1 MTTPTNAQ
9 PPRAST
15 LGDTEVSGLVAL
27 HRRVVS
33 NERGV
38 GLAILRVLL
47 VFPAL
52 AYAAIATIRNAL
64 YDRGILPSVRAEA
77 RVISVGN
84 LTAGGTGKTPV
95 VIALARAALRA
106 GLRPAVLIRGYRKAG
121 SSESD
126 EARLLERALSG
137 VPVVVGPER
146 ARSAQIAI
154 AHGAD
159 LLLLDDGFQHR
170 RLARDVDVVLLDA
183 RDPFGGGWQL
193 PRGFRREP
201 QRGLRRARVVILT
214 RADRVGGR
222 GEPRIEQLIADVRR
236 AAARP
241 DLPVL
246 LENHRATALVDRQGA
261 VVASIA
267 ELRAVRVF
275 VFSGI
280 GDPHTLSETVRAV
293 GAEVVGSS
301 TFPDHHEYREDD
313 LRRIFVAATAA
324 NAQRIVTTEKDL
336 VRLEGRHLER
346 EITALRIEAEFDGG
360 DCALEGERLLG
371 FEWVTPPSA

>member
-1 MTTPTNAQ
+1 MTKPTNAHDLG
-9 PPRAST
+9 AST
-15 LGDTEVSGLVAL
+15 PGDTEASGLVAL
-27 HRRVVS
+27 HRRVAS
-33 NERGV
+33 NERGA

-47 VFPAL
+47 VVPAL

-64 YDRGILPSVRAEA
+64 YDRGILPSIRANV

-95 VIALARAALRA
+95 VIALARAARRA
-106 GLRPAVLIRGYRKAG
+106 GLRPAVLLRGYRKAG

-126 EARLLERALSG
+126 EARVLESALAG
-137 VPVVVGPER
+137 VPIVVGPQR
-146 ARSAQIAI
+146 VRSAAIAI

-183 RDPFGGGWQL
+183 RDPFGAGWQL

-201 QRGLRRARVVILT
+201 PSALRRARLVILT
-214 RADRVGGR
+214 RADRVGRR
-222 GEPRIEQLIADVRR
+222 GEPPIAQLVADVRR
-236 AAARP
+236 IAARP

-246 LENHRATALVDRQGA
+246 LENHRATSVVDSAGS

-267 ELRAVRVF
+267 ELRGARVF

-280 GDPHTLSETVRAV
+280 GDPRTLSETVR
-293 GAEVVGSS
+293 GIGGEVVGSS
-301 TFPDHHEYREDD
+301 TFPDHHEYREAD
-313 LRRIFVAATAA
+313 LRKIFAAATAA

-336 VRLEGRHLER
+336 VRLAGHRFER
-346 EITALRIEAEFDGG
+346 EITALRIAAEFEGG
-360 DCALEGERLLG
+360 DSSAEAERLLG
-371 FEWVTPPSA
+371 FAWVNPPSE